1 MADSKEIQSTPGVAS
16 VPFGSNAI
24 RLTGRQWAAAGFLTI
39 LVLLSLPAIWRHF
52 EPFTPGPDYRIPYEL
67 SNDYWM
73 YARYG
78 DWAAE
83 QSQTL
88 VLGDSVIWGE
98 YVTPDTTLSHHLNQ
112 QAEHEQFINLGVNGT
127 HPVVMAGL
135 LRYYGGALRGRRIIL
150 QYNPLWM
157 SSPERDLQSGKETRF
172 NHPKLAPQFRVDI
185 PCYRA
190 SYPERIG
197 IVIERYLPFRGWANH
212 LSVCYFDNNA
222 VAAWA
227 MEHPYA
233 NPFRQITFELPTPSN
248 ALRHDPVSWAQ
259 SGIPQVKFAWV
270 DAASSLQW
278 RFFRETVDLLRRR
291 GNHVFIVVGPFNEHM
306 IHPESKAPY
315 EAVKAS
321 IEEWL
326 RAQKLPCL
334 MAPVLPSELYA
345 DASHP
350 LSEGYARLAGQ
361 ILASP
366 AYQGMAAS

>member
-1 MADSKEIQSTPGVAS
+1 MADLKEIQPAPGVAS

-24 RLTGRQWAAAGFLTI
+24 RLAGRQWAVAGFLTI
-39 LVLLSLPAIWRHF
+39 LVLLGLPAIWGYF
-52 EPFTPGPDYRIPYEL
+52 EPFAPGPDYRIPYEL

-78 DWAAE
+78 AWAAK

-112 QAEHEQFINLGVNGT
+112 QAEHERFINLGVNGT

-135 LRYYGGALRGRRIIL
+135 LRYYGGAIRGRRIIL

-157 SSPERDLQSGKETRF
+157 SSPERDLQSAKETRF

-212 LSVCYFDNNA
+212 LSICYFDNSA

-227 MEHPYA
+227 VEHPYA
-233 NPFRQITFELPTPSN
+233 NPFRQITFELPAPSN
-248 ALRHDPVSWAQ
+248 ALRHDPVSWTQ

-270 DAASSLQW
+270 DAGSSLQG
-278 RFFRETVDLLRRR
+278 RLFRETVDLLRRR
-291 GNHVFIVVGPFNEHM
+291 SNQVFVLVGPFNEHM
-306 IHPESKAPY
+306 IHAESKAPY
-315 EAVKAS
+315 EAIKAS

-326 RAQKLPCL
+326 RAQEVAYL
-334 MAPVLPSELYA
+334 MAPVLPSDLYA

-350 LSEGYARLAGQ
+350 LSEGYAQLAGQ
-361 ILASP
+361 ILDSP
-366 AYQGMAAS
+366 AYRNMAAL